1 MYFASSLASQVPFP
15 SCFYAD
21 DQSGILV
28 LEDLSLGGF
37 SLVPAAPDGL
47 DQAHA
52 EAALDALAKLHAF
65 GRKIVVKEGVGF
77 SSKYGAIG
85 EVAKWGAFSTQDEDV
100 IEESRWKI
108 T

>member
-1 MYFASSLASQVPFP
+1 M
-15 SCFYAD
+15 
-21 DQSGILV
+21 

-47 DQAHA
+47 DLAHA
-52 EAALDALAKLHAF
+52 EAALDALAKMHAF
-65 GRKIVVKEGVGF
+65 GRRIVVKEGVVGF

-100 IEESRWKI
+100 IEESRWKQTYQFFLPFHQHHI
-108 T
+108 FFCKYQRM